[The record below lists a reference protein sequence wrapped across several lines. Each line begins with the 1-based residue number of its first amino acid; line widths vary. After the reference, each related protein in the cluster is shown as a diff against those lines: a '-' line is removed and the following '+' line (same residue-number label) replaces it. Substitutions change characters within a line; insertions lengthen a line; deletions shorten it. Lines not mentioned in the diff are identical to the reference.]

1 MCPCCIRKSI
11 LPSVQHIL
19 FRKLWMTLHDSFV
32 NNYIHNTHS
41 LNTFILL
48 HLTGKCNT
56 NMVLHLQTHVYN
68 KTAKSVSKAASD
80 KTLLLVCMEIL
91 SEVTTR

>member
-1 MCPCCIRKSI
+1 MFSWCRIDCIIPC
-11 LPSVQHIL
+11 VQYIL
-19 FRKLWMTLHDSFV
+19 FRELWMTLHDPFV

-41 LNTFILL
+41 LNTFTLL

-56 NMVLHLQTHVYN
+56 DIVLHLQTHVYN
-68 KTAKSVSKAASD
+68 KTAESVSKAASD